1 MLAKSRIFILIFI
14 CATLANGQTVAE
26 KKPTEAE
33 EKLRKEAVAF
43 LRETLA
49 DVNSMRSLE
58 NRISFNSELAGLMWF
73 HDERE
78 ARSMYLGAIGQFKD
92 LIARYETR
100 MNELGTPSEDEE
112 SGMPAGPFIFDP
124 SERTKLLRKFAV
136 VMGVRQALALS
147 MAEHDPELAYNFYYD
162 SLSMIANPAL
172 KQEADSRDSG
182 FEAQLLAQLAD
193 KHPEKAA
200 KFGKVALEKGFSY
213 QHLDVLKKLHAKDAD
228 AGREFALSILS
239 VIKDKKFDGIY
250 MIKSLVDFGET
261 TLAESKKPNGK
272 RAVYTEPELREL
284 VEVMALEALEYQ
296 GEDSTTPLAYIDT
309 IQKYLPGRAAQIR
322 AKHRTARRNTNSN
335 SSSANSA
342 SYDPEMPDYDGAIV
356 TSSANTDA
364 ATRRREEREKEEKLL
379 MEDIQGMSTKPLS
392 KEEREKIVTQA
403 RKIIVTTPGRDKK
416 IAGLSLLAAQVAKL
430 GDKELA
436 AELMRDAERL
446 VNPSPKNFQDFMLS
460 MMLGAGY
467 ANTDPEKAFPVFEET
482 IGRANEVL
490 AAMAKL
496 GEFIDVNEDYISE
509 GEVQVGAF
517 GGQMVRGI
525 TRELN
530 MADSTI
536 NTLARADFGKTKIL
550 TNRFDRL
557 EIRVLAK
564 MLVLR
569 AVLSPKEDLK
579 IPAEGKVELS
589 ELK

>member
-1 MLAKSRIFILIFI
+1 MLAKSKIIILILI
-14 CATLANGQTVAE
+14 CATLAYGQTVAD

-33 EKLRKEAVAF
+33 EKLRKDAVAF

-112 SGMPAGPFIFDP
+112 TGMPAGPFMFDP

-172 KQEADSRDSG
+172 KQEADSKDSG
-182 FEAQLLAQLAD
+182 FEAQLLTQLAD

-213 QHLDVLKKLHAKDAD
+213 QHLDVLRKLHAKDTD
-228 AGREFALSILS
+228 AGREFGLAILS
-239 VIKDKKFDGIY
+239 VIKDKKFDGVY
-250 MIKSLVDFGET
+250 MVKSLVEFGET

-284 VEVMALEALEYQ
+284 VEVMAQEALDYK
-296 GEDSTTPLAYIDT
+296 GEDSTTPLAYIET
-309 IQKYLPGRAAQIR
+309 IQKYLPARAAQIR
-322 AKHRTARRNTNSN
+322 AKYRTAKRNTNSN
-335 SSSANSA
+335 SSANA
-342 SYDPEMPDYDGAIV
+342 ARYDPEMPDYDGAIV

-364 ATRRREEREKEEKLL
+364 ATRRREEREKEEKQL

-392 KEEREKIVTQA
+392 KDEREKVVSQA
-403 RKIIVTTPGRDKK
+403 RKIIMTTPGRDKK
-416 IAGLSLLAAQVAKL
+416 IAALSLLAAQVAKL

-436 AELMRDAERL
+436 GELMRDAERL

-490 AAMAKL
+490 AAMATL

-536 NTLARADFGKTKIL
+536 NTLARADFGKTKLL

-569 AVLSPKEDLK
+569 AVLSPKGDAK
-579 IPAEGKVELS
+579 VPAEGKVELS